1 MSSRAVRQDQLT
13 GIRPIIN
20 EEKKFTNTLR
30 HFFTD
35 FVFYDSKQPPT
46 PDFVFFDF
54 HRLPFSFS
62 TDFVFFDFH
71 RLSFS
76 FSTDFVFFDF
86 HRLSFSFSTD
96 FVLLIP
102 TAPRPADNYFFSD
115 FVLCVEFFVKKRS
128 KS

>member
-76 FSTDFVFFDF
+76 FSTDFV
-86 HRLSFSFSTD
+86 
-96 FVLLIP
+96 LLIP